1 MSVSVFLANHSL
13 TEGTTMYRR
22 NTERGQAGPVII
34 VILLAILG
42 IGGLVAALNSFHSTP
57 GDKYGVVY
65 GGGPIDSKSYVKT
78 MQPGSGLT
86 NVGVFNKV
94 YEYPSTQRT
103 FIVDPAGGGDSVV
116 SISTVTKDKIEVDW
130 VATTYFKLN
139 DKKLEKFHQNIGFK
153 YAAWT
158 EKGWNQMLAESLKPQ
173 IASALQTASRKYTVA
188 ELYSNQEAIIAIQ
201 EEVAAD
207 LRKNVNDALGDDYFC
222 GPGEDK
228 SGCADFQFII
238 PGKPVIPGTIKE
250 AFELNQSSEIA
261 VQTAA
266 NGVEVK
272 KQDALGIK
280 ILADATR
287 AAGESYLELK
297 RIEAQQTAAANGG
310 VFYLPY
316 GSDVLVNPGK

>member
-1 MSVSVFLANHSL
+1 
-13 TEGTTMYRR
+13 MYSR
-22 NTERGQAGPVII
+22 NNERGQAGVVIT
-34 VILLAILG
+34 VILLSVLA

-78 MQPGSGLT
+78 LHPGSGLS
-86 NVGVFNKV
+86 NVGIFNKV

-103 FIVDPAGGGDSVV
+103 FIVDPAGGDSAA

-139 DKKLEKFHQNIGFK
+139 EKKLEKFHQNIGFK

-158 EKGWNQMLAESLKPQ
+158 EAGWNQMLAESLKPQ

-207 LRKNVNDALGDDYFC
+207 LRENVNDALGDDYFC
-222 GPGEDK
+222 GPGESK

-266 NGVEVK
+266 NGVEAK
-272 KQDALGIK
+272 KQEALGIK
-280 ILADATR
+280 VLADATR
-287 AAGESYLELK
+287 AAGEAYLESK
-297 RIEAQQTAAANGG
+297 RIEAQQTAAEHGG

-316 GSDVLVNPGK
+316 GSDVMVNPGK

>member
-1 MSVSVFLANHSL
+1 
-13 TEGTTMYRR
+13 MYRS

-34 VILLAILG
+34 VILLIVLG

-57 GDKYGVVY
+57 GDKYGIVY
-65 GGGPIDSKSYVKT
+65 GGGPIDSKSYVDT
-78 MQPGSGLT
+78 LPPGSGLT
-86 NVGVFNKV
+86 NIGVFNKV

-103 FIVDPAGGGDSVV
+103 FVVDPAGGDSAA
-116 SISTVTKDKIEVDW
+116 SISTVTKDKISVDW

-153 YAAWT
+153 YVAWT
-158 EKGWNQMLAESLKPQ
+158 NDGWNQMLAESLKPQ

-207 LRKNVNDALGDDYFC
+207 LRENVNDALGDNYFC
-222 GPGEDK
+222 GPGESK

-238 PGKPVIPGTIKE
+238 PGKPVIPETIKL
-250 AFELNQSSEIA
+250 AFEENQSSEIA

-272 KQDALGIK
+272 KQEALGIK
-280 ILADATR
+280 ITADATR
-287 AAGESYLELK
+287 AAGDAYLELK
-297 RIEAQQTAAANGG
+297 QIEAMQTAAEQGSI
-310 VFYLPY
+310 FYLPM
-316 GSDVLVNPGK
+316 GSNVMVNPGK